1 MSKQTPGAKPPTQ
14 VASVAGIAPKPVT
27 MNDTTAEGR
36 TRVDMRALVQLP
48 PFQMFAVERTY
59 LSQGEIEML
68 TGLQGPN
75 AMRVMQNLVFRAG
88 NDINALY
95 DDYRQWHA
103 EKGCW
108 PDEDPLGNLA
118 SNASLIA
125 DEGRAS

>member
-68 TGLQGPN
+68 TGVQGPN

-95 DDYRQWHA
+95 DDYCQWHA
-103 EKGCW
+103 DKGYW
-108 PDEDPLGNLA
+108 PSETPMGE
-118 SNASLIA
+118 LI
-125 DEGRAS
+125 EGAE

>member
-14 VASVAGIAPKPVT
+14 VASVAGIAPNPIT
-27 MNDTTAEGR
+27 MNETPAEGR

-48 PFQMFAVERTY
+48 PFQMFAVERAY

-68 TGLQGPN
+68 TGFQGPN

-95 DDYRQWHA
+95 DDYCQWHQA
-103 EKGCW
+103 KGYW
-108 PDEDPLGNLA
+108 PNETPLGQ
-118 SNASLIA
+118 LITA
-125 DEGRAS
+125 DSDTLTA